1 MRKKT
6 ETKKDH
12 YDIGLREYLIAVYKN
27 MSFALLVT
35 SIISMAVASS
45 QKLIDLLYGTSL
57 IWVVLFAPIVMAI
70 YIGRKLIFMSS
81 SEAQT
86 CLVIFAFLIGFS
98 LSPIFLIYTGESI
111 ARVFFIAASTFG
123 AMSIYGQRTEKD
135 LSSVGS
141 FLIMGLLGLIIIGI
155 INIFLQSN
163 TLQVITSIA
172 GLGVF
177 TLLTA
182 YDSQKLKALYYQ
194 GENHKLSSS
203 LAVYGSLTLYMDFI
217 NIFINLLRLI
227 GVKRDEK

>member
-1 MRKKT
+1 MRYKT

-70 YIGRKLIFMSS
+70 YIGRKLIFMSA

-141 FLIMGLLGLIIIGI
+141 FLIMGVLGLIIVGI

-194 GENHKLSSS
+194 GENHKLLSS